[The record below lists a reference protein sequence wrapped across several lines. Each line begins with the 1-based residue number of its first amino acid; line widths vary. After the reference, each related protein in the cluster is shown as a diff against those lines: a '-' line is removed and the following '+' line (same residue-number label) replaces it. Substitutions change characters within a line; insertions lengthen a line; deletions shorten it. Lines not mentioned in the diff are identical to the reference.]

1 MNDKNWGSVLIPVIR
16 KIAPTV
22 IAQEIAGVQPMTD
35 VFKPRP
41 KFMLVDQS
49 EDKLP
54 KPPNG
59 YLTVDVA
66 GEVAMGIE
74 EQAIHMWKHGDVPAY
89 AFGMERYTVSEQL
102 YTMMALRWS

>member
-1 MNDKNWGSVLIPVIR
+1 MSNDWSKVLIPMVR
-16 KIAPTV
+16 KYMPGV
-22 IAQEIAGVQPMTD
+22 IAQEIVSVQPMTD

-41 KFMLVDQS
+41 KFMLVDQPV
-49 EDKLP
+49 DKLP
-54 KPPNG
+54 APPEG

-66 GEVAMGIE
+66 GEVAMWIE